1 MIRIGICDDAA
12 QARQQLHTV
21 VTRCLD
27 ARTIAHSIYEFSSGE
42 GLLHWFDKH
51 RGELD
56 LVFLD
61 IELPTQNG
69 IAIAKTLYDADPS
82 LLLAF
87 VTGYADYVFDGYAV
101 RALGYVIKP
110 ATVEQIT
117 PILSHAVARLF
128 QETEQVFICRNA
140 EGLYRIPKSSIL
152 YFYSDRRKVTCVTA
166 PRSYPFYSHLDD
178 VAASIGAGFVRI
190 HQRYLVRVAAIARV
204 ESNTVVLDGL
214 DGLNKLE
221 ETSSSSAVCPV
232 VRLPISRAYQATVL
246 AAIARMALD

>member
-12 QARQQLHTV
+12 QARQQLLAV

-27 ARTIAHSIYEFSSGE
+27 TRAIAHTIYEFSSGE

-69 IAIAKTLYDADPS
+69 IEIAKILYEADPN

-101 RALGYVIKP
+101 RALGYLIKP
-110 ATVEQIT
+110 ATPEQIM
-117 PILSHAVARLF
+117 PILSRAMARLF
-128 QETEQVFICRNA
+128 QEAEQVFVCRNT

-166 PRSYPFYSHLDD
+166 ARSYAFYSHLDD
-178 VAASIGAGFVRI
+178 IAASIGAGFVRI
-190 HQRYLVRVAAIARV
+190 HQRYLVRIVAIARV
-204 ESNTVVLDGL
+204 ESNTVVLDVPKSADL
-214 DGLNKLE
+214 
-221 ETSSSSAVCPV
+221 SSS
-232 VRLPISRAYQATVL
+232 VRLPISRAYQAAAL
-246 AAIARMALD
+246 AAIARTALA